1 MMANSNYS
9 FYEKVLSDF
18 KRYSYFV
25 SIDIEGKGRFIIEN
39 DDLFYFFLKH
49 QNLDKGKYKEFVL
62 SKLIDQS
69 SINITDSLTSSFI
82 KVESVTSVNA
92 NAQKGA
98 DEFILTYFDNG
109 KVLKD
114 GIKKEERTAIIQK
127 LFEWEIPSRID
138 DETGYL
144 VISR

>member
-1 MMANSNYS
+1 
-9 FYEKVLSDF
+9 VL
-18 KRYSYFV
+18 
-25 SIDIEGKGRFIIEN
+25 N
-39 DDLFYFFLKH
+39 
-49 QNLDKGKYKEFVL
+49 
-62 SKLIDQS
+62 KLIDQS